1 MTTNWTKTKKEFLV
15 KKRYHYE
22 NRKKSF
28 EIDKSRKF
36 AWSRPA
42 TEKPTP
48 GTLSVVFKSCLANN
62 LREK

>member
-1 MTTNWTKTKKEFLV
+1 MKTE
-15 KKRYHYE
+15 
-22 NRKKSF
+22 KKSF